1 MTARTVQTGG
11 EALLDALLAN
21 GITTLFGLPGVQ
33 LDPFFAAL
41 FDRQE
46 ELTVIN
52 ARHEQGVAY
61 MAYGYA
67 QSTGRIGTYAVVP
80 GPGVLNTTAALSTAY
95 SCNTPVLL
103 VTGQIPSAMIGAKR
117 GQLHELPDQLGILE
131 RLTKRAL
138 RMRHPSEAGEML
150 NGLLHTMR
158 SGRPGPVA
166 IEAAPDILA
175 MQAPTRPCRAPPDPV
190 PPPVDQDKI
199 AKAARILGRAE
210 RPMILV
216 GGGAFHASNEIT
228 ELARLLSAPVL
239 SWMLGRGTVDDRT
252 GLSVNRPAG
261 GQWWRETD
269 AVLCI
274 GSRGEYERAT
284 WGLDPDMAF
293 IHVDIDPEE
302 LTRVS
307 RPDVAILGDSRE
319 VATLLLNA
327 IPAENRT
334 RSGRMEDIAA
344 LRKRTRAYLDER
356 LGPQMAWL
364 DAMRRALPEDGY
376 FVEEFTQVGYVSRIG
391 FPAYFP
397 RSIVTPGYQGT
408 LGYGYATA
416 LGVQAANPEK
426 AVLSVSG
433 DGGFLFTANEIATAV
448 HYGLPLVAVVFED
461 GAYGNVQRMQREL
474 YGNRVIAT
482 NFSNPDFVKY
492 AESFGADGR
501 RVHTPG
507 ELETALGEA
516 FKARRPTVIVVP
528 VGQFPDPWPIFMSK
542 PPAGRGR
549 GAMPDF
555 GEEAANPFV

>member
-1 MTARTVQTGG
+1 MTDTETKTGG
-11 EALLDALLAN
+11 EALVDALLAN
-21 GITTLFGLPGVQ
+21 GIDTIFGLPGVQ

-41 FDRQE
+41 FDSQDR
-46 ELTVIN
+46 LRVIN

-67 QSTGRIGTYAVVP
+67 QSTGKTGVYSVVP
-80 GPGVLNTTAALSTAY
+80 GPGMLNTTAALSTAY

-103 VTGQIPSAMIGAKR
+103 VTGQIPSALIGAKR

-131 RLTKRAL
+131 RLTKKAL
-138 RMRHPSEAGEML
+138 RMGHPAEAGETL
-150 NGLLHTMR
+150 NTLLREMW

-175 MQAPTRPCRAPPDPV
+175 ITAPTRTTVAAEMPVAPPFDA
-190 PPPVDQDKI
+190 DKV
-199 AKAARILGRAE
+199 AQAARILGQAE

-216 GGGAFHASNEIT
+216 GGGAFHASEEIT
-228 ELARLLSAPVL
+228 ALARMLSAPVQ
-239 SWMLGRGTVDDRT
+239 SWMLGRGVVDDRT
-252 GLSVNRPAG
+252 GLSVNRPAA

-284 WGLDPDMAF
+284 WGLDRDMAF

-302 LTRVS
+302 LTRAWT
-307 RPDVAILGDSRE
+307 PDIGILGDARD
-319 VATLLLNA
+319 VAAALLEA
-327 IPAENRT
+327 IPAENRK
-334 RSGRMEDIAA
+334 RPGRIEEIAA
-344 LRKRTRAYLDER
+344 LRDRTRAYLDEK

-364 DAMRRALPEDGY
+364 DAMRRALPEDGF

-416 LGVQAANPEK
+416 LGVQVAHPDK
-426 AVLSVSG
+426 CVLSVSG

-448 HYGLPLVAVVFED
+448 HYNLPLVSVVFAD
-461 GAYGNVQRMQREL
+461 GAYGNVQRIQRDL
-474 YGNRVIAT
+474 YGNRILAT
-482 NFSNPDFVKY
+482 NFTNPDFVKY

-501 RVHTPG
+501 RARTPE
-507 ELETALGEA
+507 ELGVSLTEA
-516 FKARRPTVIVVP
+516 FKARRPTVIEVP
-528 VGQFPDPWPIFMSK
+528 VGQFPDPWPIFMAK
-542 PPAGRGR
+542 PPKGQGRK
-549 GAMPDF
+549 AMPDY
-555 GEEAANPFV
+555 GAEAANPFE

>member
-1 MTARTVQTGG
+1 MTTQAIQSGG
-11 EALLDALLAN
+11 EALLDALLEN
-21 GITTLFGLPGVQ
+21 GITILFGLPGVQ

-46 ELTVIN
+46 NITVIN

-67 QSTGRIGTYAVVP
+67 QSTGRVGTYSVVP

-95 SCNTPVLL
+95 SCNSPVLL
-103 VTGQIPSAMIGAKR
+103 ITGQIPSTMIGAKR

-131 RLTKRAL
+131 RLTKQAL
-138 RMRHPSEAGEML
+138 RMRHPTEAGEMI
-150 NGLLHTMR
+150 NGLLHTMA

-175 MQAPTRPCRAPPDPV
+175 MRAATRSSGPAQKTVAPPFDEDLV
-190 PPPVDQDKI
+190 AQ
-199 AKAARILGRAE
+199 AARILGRAE

-216 GGGAFHASNEIT
+216 GGGAFHASAEIT
-228 ELARLLSAPVL
+228 ELARLLSAPVA
-239 SWMLGRGTVDDRT
+239 SWMLGRGIVDDRT
-252 GLSVNRPAG
+252 GLSINRPAS

-284 WGLDPDMAF
+284 WGLDQDMAF

-307 RPDVAILGDSRE
+307 RPDVAILGDALE
-319 VATLLLNA
+319 VATALLEA
-327 IPAENRT
+327 IPSENRA
-334 RSGRMEDIAA
+334 RVGRMDEISD
-344 LRKRTRAYLDER
+344 LRARTRVFLDDR

-364 DAMRRALPEDGY
+364 DAMRRALPEDGF

-416 LGVQAANPEK
+416 LGVQAGNPDK

-448 HYGLPLVAVVFED
+448 HHSLPLVSVVFED
-461 GAYGNVQRMQREL
+461 GAYGNVQRIQRDL

-482 NFSNPDFVKY
+482 DFTNPDFVKY

-501 RVHTPG
+501 RAHTPDQ
-507 ELETALGEA
+507 LETALCEA

-528 VGQFPDPWPIFMSK
+528 VGNFPDPWPIFMAK
-542 PPAGRGR
+542 PPAGKGR
-549 GAMPDF
+549 KAMPEYGD
-555 GEEAANPFV
+555 EAANPFV